1 MNKRVKW
8 IIIAILAIVIVTIA
22 IISIRNEM
30 LLHYKIEEISE
41 YNYFV
46 LEQNK
51 KYGVIDKKGNVVI
64 EANYET
70 VKIPNPSKPVFVC
83 IKEYDQDKK
92 EYTTIVYNEKKE
104 ELFSNYNNV
113 QAIAIFTNIN
123 STPYEK
129 NVLAYKENE
138 KYGLIDL
145 NGKVI
150 TKPIYDEISS
160 VNYKEGT
167 FVVKQNGLE
176 GVINLK
182 GKVIIKCEYESVTSD
197 NYYSEKNNNE
207 KAGFI
212 VSKKTEDGYRY
223 GYINYR
229 GTKILNEEFTQ
240 LERVTE
246 INDDN
251 NMYFVAFKDGQ
262 AGLLKNKKIVL
273 NYEYQDVQY
282 DVLGDFFVIQRN
294 GKFGAVTRTGES
306 ILYPKYTT
314 IYTAGMYLNALEG
327 KKIKVFDFKGNE
339 IDTNIR
345 SKIKTDNPN
354 YCITVDKKGIY
365 KVVNEKEY
373 VIIDSNYNYAEY
385 LPGDKFIVSK
395 DSKSGVVNIEGR
407 SILEIRYDSVS
418 RINDTD
424 IIQAEIDDTI
434 ELYDMNLNKIASM
447 EKSTVKEVK
456 GEKPYILLYSATDFK
471 YIDKTGKIVEPQ
483 NIFEDHTLFSKNI
496 NGKWGFVDKN
506 GNVKV
511 QNEYEMV
518 TEFNQYGFAGIK
530 KDGKWGVIDQEG
542 NVVQEPIYELSLI
555 MPDFIGKYYK
565 TNESY
570 GDARYSDTIQG
581 EK

>member
-70 VKIPNPSKPVFVC
+70 VQIPNPSKPVFVC

-262 AGLLKNKKIVL
+262 AGLLKNNKIVL

-306 ILYPKYTT
+306 ILYPEYTT

-395 DSKSGVVNIEGR
+395 DSKSGVVNIEGK

>member
-1 MNKRVKW
+1 
-8 IIIAILAIVIVTIA
+8 
-22 IISIRNEM
+22 
-30 LLHYKIEEISE
+30 
-41 YNYFV
+41 
-46 LEQNK
+46 
-51 KYGVIDKKGNVVI
+51 
-64 EANYET
+64 
-70 VKIPNPSKPVFVC
+70 
-83 IKEYDQDKK
+83 
-92 EYTTIVYNEKKE
+92 
-104 ELFSNYNNV
+104 
-113 QAIAIFTNIN
+113 
-123 STPYEK
+123 
-129 NVLAYKENE
+129 
-138 KYGLIDL
+138 
-145 NGKVI
+145 
-150 TKPIYDEISS
+150 
-160 VNYKEGT
+160 
-167 FVVKQNGLE
+167 
-176 GVINLK
+176 
-182 GKVIIKCEYESVTSD
+182 
-197 NYYSEKNNNE
+197 
-207 KAGFI
+207 
-212 VSKKTEDGYRY
+212 
-223 GYINYR
+223 
-229 GTKILNEEFTQ
+229 
-240 LERVTE
+240 
-246 INDDN
+246 
-251 NMYFVAFKDGQ
+251 MYFVAFKDGQ

-306 ILYPKYTT
+306 ILYPEYTT

-496 NGKWGFVDKN
+496 NGKWGLLIK
-506 GNVKV
+506 
-511 QNEYEMV
+511 MV
-518 TEFNQYGFAGIK
+518 
-530 KDGKWGVIDQEG
+530 
-542 NVVQEPIYELSLI
+542 
-555 MPDFIGKYYK
+555 M
-565 TNESY
+565 
-570 GDARYSDTIQG
+570 
-581 EK
+581 